1 MFAVFPFEVVK
12 KISFKKLTDV
22 GGCMGRR
29 LPPSVGNDGWSY
41 RRGPRHGLWWS
52 KKLINFETVVYFCK
66 MNKKYK

>member
-52 KKLINFETVVYFCK
+52 KKTDKFRNGGIFLQNE
-66 MNKKYK
+66 

>member
-52 KKLINFETVVYFCK
+52 KTDKFRNGCIFLQNE
-66 MNKKYK
+66 